1 MSHSTTTVTGNT
13 TEPYRF
19 PNAEEVSFDEIIL
32 SKLNQLIKLQEKHHE
47 AVLALIDASRQ
58 PSAWIGPDEA
68 AELLGFNIT
77 KSGSHR
83 TRITWLCKQG
93 FITKFRSS
101 RPRRYDRADVLQCA
115 EKLRNGKIHIPSTF

>member
-1 MSHSTTTVTGNT
+1 MTITSIHPES
-13 TEPYRF
+13 
-19 PNAEEVSFDEIIL
+19 NAEAISLEEIMLKRI
-32 SKLNQLIKLQEKHHE
+32 NLIAEMQ
-47 AVLALIDASRQ
+47 SRQ
-58 PSAWIGPDEA
+58 YNLLKDFIEASKAPSPWIGPDEA

-83 TRITWLCKQG
+83 VRITWLCRQG